1 MGFSYIITKVWL
13 SSFCQPIIYL
23 SFFVIFFTIY
33 SCNLT
38 FSACALKQQNFSVL
52 SDFLFLIAHLLYR
65 APQDLANIA
74 YAIFLNNYNANFK
87 THLRRNSWRFTQQ
100 SSLLLWLEWLWSM
113 FFLYLLPQTCESFLV
128 LDNSCIILQYQPW
141 IFCQSF

>member
-1 MGFSYIITKVWL
+1 MTLVILLTYYSPFIFL
-13 SSFCQPIIYL
+13 L
-23 SFFVIFFTIY
+23 FFFFTIY

-38 FSACALKQQNFSVL
+38 FSARALKQQNFSVL
-52 SDFLFLIAHLLYR
+52 SDFLFLIGAHLLYR

-87 THLRRNSWRFTQQ
+87 THLRRKSWRFTQQ
-100 SSLLLWLEWLWSM
+100 SALLLWLEWLWSM
-113 FFLYLLPQTCESFLV
+113 FFLYLLPQTRESFLV
-128 LDNSCIILQYQPW
+128 LDNSCIILQYHPW